1 MLTGGVHRD
10 GDVRSAVIVRCP
22 SCHTQYR
29 YCEPVAVEGAQA
41 RCSKCDGTVP
51 LVALRHSFVLRAQ
64 VAAVTARVP
73 VGAGMAIGM
82 DDPGLASSLY
92 STALDGDGAVDSGA
106 MTYRVLAP
114 EQEAGPASAPPSS
127 PPQVEDSKLEPHI
140 SPAVEP
146 SPVAELSPA
155 VEAEES
161 RADSRPAPRRRGRR
175 LLPLLLAVF
184 LTGLG
189 AAAGHY
195 ATMYGLIEPLR
206 VHPTVEPVSLTVV
219 GGLLGVFLAW
229 AGVRWTS
236 RTR

>member
-1 MLTGGVHRD
+1 M
-10 GDVRSAVIVRCP
+10 IVRCP
-22 SCHTQYR
+22 SCHTRYR
-29 YCEPVAVEGAQA
+29 YREPVADEAAQA
-41 RCSKCDGTVP
+41 RCSKCDSMVP
-51 LVALRHSFVLRAQ
+51 LVAVQRSFVLRAQ
-64 VAAVTARVP
+64 VANVNVPAP

-82 DDPGLASSLY
+82 DDPGLASSLR
-92 STALDGDGAVDSGA
+92 STALDDTGGADSGA

-114 EQEAGPASAPPSS
+114 EQEAGPAGVPPSS
-127 PPQVEDSKLEPHI
+127 PAEVGSSNLEPEL

-146 SPVAELSPA
+146 STEVKLSQA
-155 VEAEES
+155 VDPKPS
-161 RADSRPAPRRRGRR
+161 RADSHPAPPRQARR
-175 LLPLLLAVF
+175 LLPVFLAVF

-195 ATMYGLIEPLR
+195 ATMYGLLEPLR